1 MALEIIGKLA
11 HKYDTQVVSDKF
23 SKREFVLDITED
35 VNGKSYPNVAKMQVT
50 QDKCAVLDSYNV
62 GEEIKV
68 HFNIRGNK
76 ATSKEGKA
84 IVFTN
89 LDAWKIERTSSAA
102 QAPQAQYQE
111 PQKQAPQAA
120 PPSAPDDLPF

>member
-11 HKYDTQVVSDKF
+11 HKYDTQKVSDTF
-23 SKREFVLDITED
+23 TKREFILDISED
-35 VNGKSYPNVAKMQVT
+35 VNGKVYPNVAKFQVT
-50 QDKCAVLDSYNV
+50 KDKCSVLDNYNV

-89 LDAWKIERTSSAA
+89 LDAWKIERVNAA
-102 QAPQAQYQE
+102 QQPQAQYQQPTNNNGQGYSQGSSQE
-111 PQKQAPQAA
+111 V
-120 PPSAPDDLPF
+120 PF

>member
-11 HKYDTQVVSDKF
+11 HKYDTQVVSDTF
-23 SKREFVLDITED
+23 SKREFVLDISED
-35 VNGKSYPNVAKMQVT
+35 VNGKVYPNVAKFQVT
-50 QDKCAVLDSYNV
+50 KDKCSVLDSYNV

-76 ATSKEGKA
+76 ATSKEGKT

-89 LDAWKIERTSSAA
+89 LDAWKIERVNAA
-102 QAPQAQYQE
+102 QQPQAQYVE
-111 PQKQAPQAA
+111 PSKKQ
-120 PPSAPDDLPF
+120 PPLDDLPF

>member
-35 VNGKSYPNVAKMQVT
+35 VNGKTYPNVAKMQVT

-89 LDAWKIERTSSAA
+89 LDAWKIERINAA
-102 QAPQAQYQE
+102 QPQQAQSQQPKSNQNTP
-111 PQKQAPQAA
+111 PQGVL
-120 PPSAPDDLPF
+120 DDLPF